1 MRRFRFNI
9 ASLLGVILL
18 FGVGF
23 AALRESNA
31 LWESGAFTLTI
42 GVLLI
47 SILLGIHR
55 VGKGR
60 AFWLGFAIFGSAY
73 LGLSLV
79 PSIEPRLITSKA
91 LAYLASKVPRSS
103 RSGLAYFDFDN
114 DGAMDLFVVNNSQ
127 PNSLFLNKGNDLLDN
142 VTPAAGSH
150 ATWFSNIL
158 MGSSGTT
165 ENFVRIGHALLA
177 LIVAFLGGLL
187 SRYLHVKNREPHA
200 RPVNPRA

>member
-23 AALRESNA
+23 AALRESTE

-60 AFWLGFAIFGSAY
+60 TFWLGFAIFGSAY

-127 PNSLFLNKGNDLLDN
+127 PNSLLLKKGNDLLDN

-150 ATWFSNIL
+150 TTWFSNIL
-158 MGSSGTT
+158 MGSSGKT